1 MTGTVKNTAKMTK
14 GKSTGKLEP
23 LDTAPELGSPSAKV
37 VAKQTGTSNK
47 KELVEAVRT
56 LNPAGL
62 NSAPV
67 IFWDVEGALKT
78 TSMDDS
84 GVKQQIAIVEN
95 GVIYSIKRYNDLRV
109 TSDRLTLSLKAK
121 LDELEDQKKGFETL
135 DAMKNATTEEG
146 IRIKSLQKEA
156 KDLRKEIEN
165 KEHYTR
171 QLEHMLVRLKQN
183 QLKFDA
189 HMTGMEETEK
199 NIRKEGAEIR
209 LLRRDLDAGLAK
221 AVKVLEET
229 KTFLAIARKDRE
241 VLLMQRR
248 NELKTA
254 QTLQIWMG
262 DREQQK
268 VALAIE
274 LKGDLTRDEE
284 HFLRGQLGNKVEKT
298 KALQKSSEESHKRL
312 TAMED
317 AFMQLKQVTGVSSL
331 DEMYE
336 KFNNQKNSKKALE
349 LDVKDATDRVARSKK
364 QVAKLE
370 HQFQEIKASGGGMAE
385 LTREASEGL
394 EASIR
399 AKKAEYKLI
408 KSDTERL
415 SALLLGLQQGS
426 TGLQQRVFPHLHLS
440 DGNVFELTEA
450 EEKQPWVLAMDALS
464 TAEQILAKMME
475 ACAGDGTG
483 SPTNLK
489 GMVDEDDKSVSS
501 EALSVGTAAEAPPHA
516 KNVRIKSTKIL
527 REEEEAEIKPQES
540 TVQGQ
545 GAGKAGK
552 SAHGFMSKQV
562 AGAGEGE
569 EKEKDGSMYSD
580 NNRGG
585 KDKRGAEEEEPV
597 ASRVNVKHISAH
609 RTNSHNKKV
618 EMEIRRKLLQETL
631 KSRNS
636 DDAEMANKAKLM
648 QQKAMALRLST
659 FPAPVTLPDGVTLRD
674 DPMTRTR
681 AFLEKM
687 PKLV

>member
-1 MTGTVKNTAKMTK
+1 MK
-14 GKSTGKLEP
+14 GKSGKLDP
-23 LDTAPELGSPSAKV
+23 IDTTSELGSPSTKV
-37 VAKQTGTSNK
+37 IAKQTGTSNK

-62 NSAPV
+62 NSAPI

-78 TSMDDS
+78 TTMDDS

-109 TSDRLTLSLKAK
+109 VSDRLTLSLKAK

-171 QLEHMLVRLKQN
+171 QLEHMLIRLKQN

-189 HMTGMEETEK
+189 HMTGMEETER

-221 AVKVLEET
+221 AIRVLDET
-229 KTFLAIARKDRE
+229 KEFLGIARKDRD
-241 VLLMQRR
+241 VLLAQRR

-254 QTLQIWMG
+254 QTLQMWMV

-268 VALAIE
+268 IALAIE

-298 KALQKSSEESHKRL
+298 KSLQRATEESHKRL

-317 AFMQLKQVTGVSSL
+317 AFTQLKQVTGVSSL
-331 DEMYE
+331 DDMYE

-349 LDVKDATDRVARSKK
+349 ADVKDATDRVAKAKK
-364 QVAKLE
+364 TVAKLE

-385 LTREASEGL
+385 LTREAMESSET
-394 EASIR
+394 AIR
-399 AKKAEYKLI
+399 SKKAEYKLI

-415 SALLLGLQQGS
+415 AGLLLGLQQGS
-426 TGLQQRVFPHLHLS
+426 AGLQQRVSPHLYLS

-475 ACAGDGTG
+475 ALAGDGTG

-489 GMVDEDDKSVSS
+489 GIVDDDDKSVSS
-501 EALSVGTAAEAPPHA
+501 EALSVGTAAEAPPPA

-527 REEEEAEIKPQES
+527 REEEESEQKPPGGHD
-540 TVQGQ
+540 TLAAGGGKGAKGAGHGQ
-545 GAGKAGK
+545 FTGKAGL
-552 SAHGFMSKQV
+552 G
-562 AGAGEGE
+562 GEGE
-569 EKEKDGSMYSD
+569 EKEGSMYSAD
-580 NNRGG
+580 ARGT
-585 KDKRGAEEEEPV
+585 KDKKAEGKEEEPV

-609 RTNSHNKKV
+609 RTNTHNKKI

-659 FPAPVTLPDGVTLRD
+659 FPAPVTLPEGVTLRD
-674 DPMTRTR
+674 DPMTRTK

-687 PKLV
+687 PKLI

>member
-1 MTGTVKNTAKMTK
+1 MTGAVKNTTKTMK
-14 GKSTGKLEP
+14 GKTAKLEP
-23 LDTAPELGSPSAKV
+23 LDTTSDLGSPSTKV
-37 VAKQTGTSNK
+37 IAKQTGTNSK
-47 KELVEAVRT
+47 KDLVDAVRT

-78 TSMDDS
+78 TTTDDS

-95 GVIYSIKRYNDLRV
+95 GVIYSIKKYNDLRV
-109 TSDRLTLSLKAK
+109 VSDRLTLSLKAK

-146 IRIKSLQKEA
+146 IRIKSLQNEA

-171 QLEHMLVRLKQN
+171 QLEHMLLRLKRN

-189 HMTGMEETEK
+189 HMTGMEETERS
-199 NIRKEGAEIR
+199 IRKEGSEIR

-229 KTFLAIARKDRE
+229 EAFLLGARKDRE
-241 VLLMQRR
+241 VLLQQRHH
-248 NELKTA
+248 ELKTA
-254 QTLQIWMG
+254 QTLQTWIV

-298 KALQKSSEESHKRL
+298 RSLQRATEESHKRL

-317 AFMQLKQVTGVSSL
+317 AFMQLKQVAGVSSL

-349 LDVKDATDRVARSKK
+349 SDVKDATDRAAKAKKVA
-364 QVAKLE
+364 AKLE
-370 HQFQEIKASGGGMAE
+370 QQFQEIKASGGGMAE

-399 AKKAEYKLI
+399 AKKAEYKLV

-426 TGLQQRVFPHLHLS
+426 AGLLQRVSPHLHLS

-450 EEKQPWVLAMDALS
+450 GEKQPWVVAMDALS
-464 TAEQILAKMME
+464 TAEQVLAKMME
-475 ACAGDGTG
+475 ALAGDGTA
-483 SPTNLK
+483 SPTNLR
-489 GMVDEDDKSVSS
+489 GIVDDDDKSVSS
-501 EALSVGTAAEAPPHA
+501 EALSVGTAAEAPPPA
-516 KNVRIKSTKIL
+516 KNVRIKSTKLL
-527 REEEEAEIKPQES
+527 REEEELELKPAGQEAMA
-540 TVQGQ
+540 GGR
-545 GAGKAGK
+545 GAGKGHAVGMGK
-552 SAHGFMSKQV
+552 G
-562 AGAGEGE
+562 GGGGEGE
-569 EKEKDGSMYSD
+569 EKEGSMHSENHRSD
-580 NNRGG
+580 RGG
-585 KDKRGAEEEEPV
+585 KDKKGGSEEEPV
-597 ASRVNVKHISAH
+597 ASRVAVKHISVH
-609 RTNSHNKKV
+609 RTYAHKKKV
-618 EMEIRRKLLQETL
+618 ELEIRRKLLHETL

-659 FPAPVTLPDGVTLRD
+659 FPAPVTLPEGVTLRD
-674 DPMTRTR
+674 DPMTRTK

-687 PKLV
+687 PRLI